1 MKLITKDIR
10 DRLVENGRAQALV
23 KGTEDEPDFF
33 PVVKFFNP
41 AGAATWLITEMDPD
55 EPNILF
61 GLCDLGMGCPELGSV
76 RLSELQSVR
85 GPLGLGIE
93 RDVMFKATH
102 PLSAY
107 AREAREAGTI
117 VTHLPRD

>member
-1 MKLITKDIR
+1 MELVPQDIR
-10 DRLVENGRAQALV
+10 EHLMENGRAQQPV
-23 KGTEDEPDFF
+23 KGTEDERDYY

-41 AGAATWLITEMDPD
+41 VGAATWLITEMDPD
-55 EPNILF
+55 EPDILF
-61 GLCDLGMGCPELGSV
+61 GLCDLGMGFPELGSV

-85 GPLGLGIE
+85 GPLGLGVE

-107 AREAREAGTI
+107 AQAAREAGSI
-117 VTHLPRD
+117 VTNLPRD

>member
-10 DRLVENGRAQALV
+10 DRLIENGRAQALV
-23 KGTEDEPDFF
+23 KGTEDERDFF

-55 EPNILF
+55 EPDILF

-93 RDVMFKATH
+93 RDVMFEATH

-107 AREAREAGTI
+107 ARAAREAGAI